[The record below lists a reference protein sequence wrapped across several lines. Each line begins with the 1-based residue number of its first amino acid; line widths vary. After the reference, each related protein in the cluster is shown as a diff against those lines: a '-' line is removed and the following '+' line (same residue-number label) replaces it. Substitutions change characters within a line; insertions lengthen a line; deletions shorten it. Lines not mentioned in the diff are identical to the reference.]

1 MKTIMAPKFMD
12 RAENIVEEVLLRTC
26 IDDADAEVIEELILN
41 ALNEYYDELNEYYE
55 EEYYNEVSRARNA
68 SYDDGHSDGYEEGYA
83 DGYDKGHS
91 AV

>member
-12 RAENIVEEVLLRTC
+12 RAENIVEEVLLRTG
-26 IDDADAEVIEELILN
+26 IDGVDAEVIEELILN

-68 SYDDGHSDGYEEGYA
+68 SYDAGYEDGYNDHHSES
-83 DGYDKGHS
+83 HS

>member
-1 MKTIMAPKFMD
+1 MKTIMSPKFMD
-12 RAENIVEEVLLRTC
+12 RAENIVEEVLLRTG
-26 IDDADAEVIEELILN
+26 IDGVDAEVIQELILN

-68 SYDDGHSDGYEEGYA
+68 SYDAGYEDGYNDHHSES
-83 DGYDKGHS
+83 HS

>member
-1 MKTIMAPKFMD
+1 MKTIMSPKFMD

-26 IDDADAEVIEELILN
+26 IDGVDAEVIEELILN

-55 EEYYNEVSRARNA
+55 EEYYNAVSSARNKA
-68 SYDDGHSDGYEEGYA
+68 YDAGYEDGYN
-83 DGYDKGHS
+83 DGHS

>member
-1 MKTIMAPKFMD
+1 MKTIMSPKFMD
-12 RAENIVEEVLLRTC
+12 RAENIVEEVLLRTG
-26 IDDADAEVIEELILN
+26 IDGGDAEVIQELILN

-68 SYDDGHSDGYEEGYA
+68 SYDAGYEDGYNDHHSES
-83 DGYDKGHS
+83 HS